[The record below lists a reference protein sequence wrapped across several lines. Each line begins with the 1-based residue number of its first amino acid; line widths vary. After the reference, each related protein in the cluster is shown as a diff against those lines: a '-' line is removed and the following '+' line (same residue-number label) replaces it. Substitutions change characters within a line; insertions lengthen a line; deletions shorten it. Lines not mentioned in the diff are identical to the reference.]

1 MAATRTDEVQPGDGS
16 APRTRRRQQQRRRR
30 RRLIASWAAG
40 AVAAVALVVIG
51 LPLLL
56 GLVRADALDATSV
69 LGVEVGGLDGDEL
82 TAAIEAIAEERRAD
96 PVVVERGLVDGRES
110 GEASEVEATAAEVG
124 YDLDVG
130 LTVESVTRRGRQ
142 ANPFAA
148 LGDHWRSLTS
158 GLVVAP
164 VEGIDADALEAWS
177 EQAAEELGKAPIE
190 GAVAID
196 ADGVERT
203 DPEPGIVVD
212 AEALAADLRPVA
224 LEPGGGSVE
233 AELATE
239 APETTV
245 AAVDEAT
252 ALAEEAI
259 AGEVRLERGDGAIE
273 LAVDELAEVLSVER
287 DGSELALTA
296 SAESL
301 DELVD
306 ESRREDVERDP
317 VDADISLSGG
327 DIVIG
332 ESRDGIR
339 FDADRTAEQLLAIA
353 RGEEERTTTLDAEAL
368 PPDRSTADA
377 EDLGI
382 TEQVSSFTTEFV
394 AGQSRVTNIQLIAD
408 LVDGVVLE
416 PGEEFSIN
424 DHVGPRTEEKGFVGG
439 GAILRGEF
447 VEQIGG
453 GVSQFATTFY
463 NAAYFGGYEI
473 LEHQPHSYY
482 ISRYPPGREATLN
495 YDTIDV
501 RIRNN
506 SPHGLLIDT
515 SHTDSSVTVAM
526 WGTEWVEVES
536 VTGERRNVVSGS
548 VRDGFDISVTRI
560 LRFPDGSEERE
571 EEFTRYL
578 PENG

>member
-1 MAATRTDEVQPGDGS
+1 MAATRTGEAQHDGGP
-16 APRTRRRQQQRRRR
+16 APRTRRRQEQRRFRRRR
-30 RRLIASWAAG
+30 IALWTAGVAG
-40 AVAAVALVVIG
+40 ALVLVVVG

-56 GLVRADALDATSV
+56 GLVRADALDATTV

-82 TAAIEAIAEERRAD
+82 VAAIEAIAEERRAD
-96 PVVVERGLVDGRES
+96 PVVVERGLVDGRDS
-110 GEASEVEATAAEVG
+110 GEPADVETTTGEVG

-130 LTVESVTRRGRQ
+130 LTVEAITRRGRQ
-142 ANPFAA
+142 ANPFVA

-164 VEGIDADALEAWS
+164 VEGIDAEALETWS
-177 EQAAEELGKAPIE
+177 EQAADELGKAPIE

-196 ADGVERT
+196 AEGVERT
-203 DPEPGIVVD
+203 DPEPGIAVD
-212 AEALAADLRPVA
+212 AEALAAEVRPVA
-224 LEPGGGSVE
+224 LAPGGGTVE
-233 AELATE
+233 AELATVE
-239 APETTV
+239 PETTL
-245 AAVDEAT
+245 AAVDEAV

-273 LAVDELAEVLSVER
+273 LSVAELAEVFSVER
-287 DGSELALTA
+287 DGGELILDA
-296 SAESL
+296 SAATL

-306 ESRREDVERDP
+306 ASRREAVERDP

-327 DIVIG
+327 EVVIG
-332 ESRDGIR
+332 ESRDGVR
-339 FDADRTAEQLLAIA
+339 FDAELAAEQLLAIA
-353 RGEEERTTTLDAEAL
+353 VGEEDRSATLDAELIA
-368 PPDRSTADA
+368 PDRSTADA
-377 EDLGI
+377 EELGV

-394 AGQSRVTNIQLIAD
+394 AGQSRVTNIQLMAD
-408 LVDGVVLE
+408 LVDGVLVE
-416 PGEEFSIN
+416 PGEEFSLN
-424 DHVGPRTEEKGFVGG
+424 EHVGPRTEDKGFVGG
-439 GAILRGEF
+439 GAIVRGEF

-482 ISRYPPGREATLN
+482 ISRYPAGRESTLN

-506 SPHGLLIDT
+506 SPYGLLIDT
-515 SHTDSSVTVAM
+515 SHTASSVTVSM

-536 VTGERRNVVSGS
+536 ITGDRRNVVPGS
-548 VRDGFDISVTRI
+548 VRDGFDITVTRI
-560 LRFPDGSEERE
+560 LRFPDGREERE